1 MLREV
6 VADGSVEEVARRASI
21 IVEVAILL
29 VVGIDAVGEIVDVP
43 QGYAEATD
51 GVACVDVGLLVVA
64 VHLHAT
70 PCAEAEVVVVVGDGK
85 LVVEGQT
92 LGNLESAPQV

>member
-6 VADGSVEEVARRASI
+6 VTDGSVEEVARRASI

-29 VVGIDAVGEIVDVP
+29 VVGIDTIGEVVDIP
-43 QGYAEATD
+43 QGYAKSTD

-64 VHLHAT
+64 VHLHTT

-92 LGNLESAPQV
+92 LGDLQATPQV